1 MFIEL
6 KFMLQNIIRK
16 REQDQTCGI
25 LLEQQIVVSKILLY
39 DYVRQ
44 SWAPRFSLDF
54 RNIAA
59 QKSRTLSEHSSRWRK
74 EEREGDTDK

>member
-1 MFIEL
+1 
-6 KFMLQNIIRK
+6 MLQNIIRK

-44 SWAPRFSLDF
+44 S
-54 RNIAA
+54 
-59 QKSRTLSEHSSRWRK
+59 
-74 EEREGDTDK
+74 